1 MNIRYFIIAAVAWT
15 INQTAL
21 SAQTPL
27 NTRIDERYGNTTVVY
42 KDKNTTDAE
51 LLNRLDKEY
60 GMGDVIRITQAPPAP
75 ASVAPSTASQTVKVP
90 QKAQASGSMRPV
102 LQTRMATASPKT
114 PAQRVTLPEAPV
126 VPETPAAPLTAST
139 DRPELFLQNLT
150 RPATAARADASPA
163 RPVVHAEES
172 TGKTTKVVTAP
183 TPAAQTKVVAKP
195 AASATVAKTAVKTT
209 GHKQYYK
216 HKSSKHFS
224 LKKWW
229 ANIKPAGKQRYKC
242 YRF

>member
-1 MNIRYFIIAAVAWT
+1 MNIRYFIIAAAVWT

-60 GMGDVIRITQAPPAP
+60 GMGDVIRITQAPT
-75 ASVAPSTASQTVKVP
+75 SVAPSTASPAVKAP
-90 QKAQASGSMRPV
+90 QKTQASGSVRPV
-102 LQTRMATASPKT
+102 LQTRLVTASPKT
-114 PAQRVTLPEAPV
+114 PAQGAALPEAPV
-126 VPETPAAPLTAST
+126 VTEKPAAALIAST

-150 RPATAARADASPA
+150 RPATVVRADASPA
-163 RPVVHAEES
+163 RPVVPAGEEAI
-172 TGKTTKVVTAP
+172 GKATKVT
-183 TPAAQTKVVAKP
+183 TSHIPATQTKVVAKQP
-195 AASATVAKTAVKTT
+195 ARATVVKTVVKTT
-209 GHKQYYK
+209 GHKQYYQ
-216 HKSSKHFS
+216 HKSRKHFS